1 MINNAAEMRKITRGQ
16 KRDVT
21 LEDLVN
27 SYAFNEF
34 VAIGTDS
41 ILNKHNIRKKVPTRV
56 YYNENDQMVA
66 YTDNVECVINAGS
79 SSFKVTLPDGSVS
92 IPDAYNYILGAAFH
106 EMGHVIYTDF
116 RVFRDRLTN
125 LRLKTSAISD
135 KDHVDILT
143 DLLRMADEGYVL
155 KDPSGSG
162 KCCPLRSFLETF
174 TKNIYNSVE
183 DGRIEELLLTR
194 DSNFAGYRNGLKAF
208 REKQN
213 REWEAA
219 LKNESGDEGII
230 DFCNACLGYAKF
242 HMQPREKCFCSIQA
256 MPVIDRMLKEH
267 HADRFF
273 DLTLELVAI
282 AYPLYKDWIDSLE
295 EEEGDNS
302 DDQEQN
308 ESGDQGE
315 QQNQGGSGGNG
326 QNDPEDQDQEGSGQS
341 QNGHDDQE
349 NDQKEDQGQNG
360 ENEGENDGQN
370 GGKSPTLQ
378 DILDALGEDRSS
390 KAPDYTNDR
399 KPEEISEGEEV
410 SGQQE
415 GRSDDLR
422 RLMRA
427 AADDMEAAAA
437 QEGQDEALSRLGNGY
452 SPEILPE
459 DWIIEVSDMW
469 NGIGQIAKFNCK
481 KITHSSEEKFKNTV
495 KKAARNIESHIQQDM
510 RTRVSKRK
518 FSGKKFNADKVVN
531 NDLRYF
537 QNNAVKRDTPRTA
550 VALCI
555 DQSGSMMGERA
566 ENARDA
572 AICLYDI
579 FEQISAF
586 DVGIF
591 GHKTDWKLNDG
602 VVENIDILQ
611 KYCDF
616 GYKPKDVKYSL
627 ARIDGNGG
635 NYDALSIQFVGD
647 RLDQVDADLKIMFI
661 ITDGLPYSVKEDF
674 ATELKELAQ
683 SFQRKGIQVI
693 VAGIGDDIDRLQE
706 IYEGQIF
713 LDISDSSKL
722 PDTLVSL
729 IRRKL

>member
-34 VAIGTDS
+34 VAIGTES

-66 YTDNVECVINAGS
+66 YTDNTECVINAGS
-79 SSFKVTLPDGSVS
+79 SSFKVTLPDGSIS

-106 EMGHVIYTDF
+106 EMGHIIYTDF
-116 RVFRDRLTN
+116 RNFESRIKKMQI
-125 LRLKTSAISD
+125 KTSAISVKEHID
-135 KDHVDILT
+135 VLNELFD
-143 DLLRMADEGYVL
+143 MAEKGYVL
-155 KDPSGSG
+155 KDPSGSNQTI
-162 KCCPLRSFLETF
+162 PLRTFLMF
-174 TKNIYNSVE
+174 AVKQFYNSVE
-183 DGRIEELLLTR
+183 DGRIESLLLTR

-208 REKQN
+208 REKQD
-213 REWEAA
+213 REWKAEME
-219 LKNESGDEGII
+219 KESGDETII
-230 DFCNACLGYAKF
+230 DFHNGCLGYAKF
-242 HMQPREKCFCSIQA
+242 KIQPRSECTCSIQA
-256 MPVIDRMLKEH
+256 MPVIDNMLQEH
-267 HADRFF
+267 NSNRFF
-273 DLTLELVAI
+273 DLTLELIAI
-282 AYPLYKDWIDSLE
+282 AYPLFEDFLVEPE
-295 EEEGDNS
+295 EEQNDDSGDQENQQDQGGSGS
-302 DDQEQN
+302 DQNDSEEQN
-308 ESGDQGE
+308 ES
-315 QQNQGGSGGNG
+315 
-326 QNDPEDQDQEGSGQS
+326 SGQS
-341 QNGHDDQE
+341 QNQDCQGNNNEQKNGEGTGDE
-349 NDQKEDQGQNG
+349 NGRKNDQNQQP
-360 ENEGENDGQN
+360 
-370 GGKSPTLQ
+370 SLQ
-378 DILDALGEDRSS
+378 DIMDALKNLSET
-390 KAPDYTNDR
+390 PDYINGQD
-399 KPEEISEGEEV
+399 PEEISKEETDNNNNNN
-410 SGQQE
+410 QE
-415 GRSDDLR
+415 NRGDDLS
-422 RLMRA
+422 RLMKA
-427 AADDMEAAAA
+427 AANDIEAAAA
-437 QEGQDEALSRLGNGY
+437 QKGQDEALSKLGGGY
-452 SPEILPE
+452 SPDVLPE
-459 DWIIEVSDMW
+459 NWIIKVSDMW
-469 NGIGQIAKFNCK
+469 SGMGQIAKFNCK
-481 KITHSSEEKFKNTV
+481 KITHSSEEKFQNTV

-537 QNNAVKRDTPRTA
+537 QNNAVKRDTPHTA

-591 GHKTDWKLNDG
+591 GHRTDYSYNAG
-602 VVENIDILQ
+602 VIKNIDVLQ

-627 ARIDGNGG
+627 AQIDGGGG

-647 RLDQVDADLKIMFI
+647 RLDQVDADLKILFI